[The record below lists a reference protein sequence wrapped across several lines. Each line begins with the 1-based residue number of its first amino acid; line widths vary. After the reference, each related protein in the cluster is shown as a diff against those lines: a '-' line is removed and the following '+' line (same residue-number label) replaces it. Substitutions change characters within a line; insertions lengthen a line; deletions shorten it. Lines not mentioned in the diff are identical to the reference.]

1 MNRRNYQFM
10 LAVHFLVPWLFVFVD
25 YTLPTQCTTI
35 FVASGSLYSRRVIFI
50 RDFTIYDGNINGD
63 GG

>member
-1 MNRRNYQFM
+1 M

-35 FVASGSLYSRRVIFI
+35 FVATASGSLYSRVIFI